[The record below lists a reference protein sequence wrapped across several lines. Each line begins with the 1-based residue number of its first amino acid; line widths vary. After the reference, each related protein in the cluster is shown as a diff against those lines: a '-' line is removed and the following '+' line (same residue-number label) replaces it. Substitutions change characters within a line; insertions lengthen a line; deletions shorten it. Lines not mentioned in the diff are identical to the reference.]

1 MGGDLLAFHPHI
13 HGIFLAGA
21 TLPDGTFQPIDIDQQ
36 RLQELFADKV
46 LSALKKENLLT
57 QEDLDNMK
65 TWPHSGFNV
74 FLGELITPTDTKQ
87 LSFCA
92 RYLKKCPLSNER
104 ITIIE
109 NNGETIIEYAAY
121 KNGAK
126 KTRQFSPLH
135 FLAELQQHLPNTWE
149 QTTRFLGAYSARTRG
164 AKNRLNTTDTATAES
179 LPEPKLNSSSS
190 WARLMK
196 KIFEIDP
203 LKCPKCGG
211 PMKIKAFLN
220 NQSEIQRLTSNL
232 NISPQRAPPPLKIF
246 IPEAA

>member
-1 MGGDLLAFHPHI
+1 
-13 HGIFLAGA
+13 LAGA

-135 FLAELQQHLPNTWE
+135 FLAACPELAEGSYSSICQIPGSKRPVFWGHTLLA
-149 QTTRFLGAYSARTRG
+149 LGELKIDSTQLTPPQ
-164 AKNRLNTTDTATAES
+164 LNHS
-179 LPEPKLNSSSS
+179 
-190 WARLMK
+190 
-196 KIFEIDP
+196 
-203 LKCPKCGG
+203 
-211 PMKIKAFLN
+211 
-220 NQSEIQRLTSNL
+220 QSQNL
-232 NISPQRAPPPLKIF
+232 NPPVPGLD
-246 IPEAA
+246 